1 MKILYLE
8 CNMGIAGDMLMAAL
22 WQLVP
27 DKEKVLAAI
36 RSIGLPDTQITFTEK
51 TSCSVKG
58 IYANVLCNG
67 VSEGEEKNHHH
78 HSNLEDICKIINSLN
93 VPNEVK
99 SNAEKTYQSIA
110 EAESKVHG
118 ETVQNIHFH
127 EVGTLDAIADVVVC
141 SYLLYLLSPDK
152 IICSPVNVGS
162 GSVKC
167 AHGILPVP
175 APATAE
181 LLKGIPYY
189 KSDIGS
195 ELCTPTGAALLKANV
210 IEFAEM
216 PKMVCA
222 DIGYGF
228 GKKEFDTANCV
239 RAFWG
244 EADDEVIELACNID
258 DMTAEDLAYAC
269 DTLLNHGAL
278 DVTQSPV
285 TMKKSR
291 LGTML
296 SVICKADD
304 REKILSIIF
313 IHTTTIGV
321 REYRLNRYTLERKN
335 ERINT
340 PFGKVR
346 IKKSTGF
353 GTQKEKI
360 EHDDLEKIADNNNL
374 SIDEIRRIINSN
386 N

>member
-1 MKILYLE
+1 
-8 CNMGIAGDMLMAAL
+8 MGIAGDMLMAAL

-304 REKILSIIF
+304 REKILSVIF
-313 IHTTTIGV
+313 THTSTIGV
-321 REYRLNRYTLERKN
+321 REYKLNRYTLDRKID
-335 ERINT
+335 RIDT
-340 PFGKVR
+340 PFGKVK
-346 IKKSTGF
+346 IKKSSGF
-353 GTQKEKI
+353 DTKKEKI
-360 EHDDLEKIADNNNL
+360 EHDDLERIANDNSL
-374 SIDEIRRIINSN
+374 SIDEVKRLINYDN
-386 N
+386 PR